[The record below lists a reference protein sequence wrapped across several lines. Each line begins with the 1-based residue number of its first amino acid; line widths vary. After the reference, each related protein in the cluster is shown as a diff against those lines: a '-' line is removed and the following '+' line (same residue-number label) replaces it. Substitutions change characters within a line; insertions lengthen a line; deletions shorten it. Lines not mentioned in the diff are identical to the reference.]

1 LAALQ
6 TTPFDCL
13 VLDLA
18 LSDMSGVAL
27 LEAIRDTALARLVPV
42 VVYTAKDLPKEEELR
57 LKQLASSM
65 PLKDVRS
72 PQQLLDQTSLFLH
85 RNLTR
90 LPEAQRQ
97 LLQGLHQGVLVD
109 KKVLLVDD
117 DIRNI
122 FAMTSILERFKMTVL
137 SAENGR
143 DAIQILVQNRDIDIV
158 LMDIMLPTMD
168 GYETTRAIREIADF
182 RDLPII
188 AVTAKAMMGDREKC
202 IAAGASD
209 YLAKPIDSEHLRSLL
224 RLWLH
229 R

>member
-1 LAALQ
+1 M
-6 TTPFDCL
+6 TCL
-13 VLDLA
+13 VLDLG
-18 LSDMSGVAL
+18 LPDMSGAAL
-27 LEAIRDTALARLVPV
+27 LEIIRETPLPRLLPII
-42 VVYTAKDLPKEEELR
+42 VYTTKELPKEEELR
-57 LKQLASSM
+57 LKQLAGSIV
-65 PLKDVRS
+65 LKDVRS
-72 PQQLLDQTSLFLH
+72 PQQLLDETSLFLH
-85 RNLTR
+85 RNLAR

-97 LLQGLHQGVLVD
+97 MLQVLHQGVLLD

-122 FAMTSILERFKMTVL
+122 FAMTSILERFKMKVL

-143 DAIQILVQNRDIDIV
+143 DAIQILVQNPDIDIV

-168 GYETTRAIREIADF
+168 GYETIRAIREIADF

-209 YLAKPIDSEHLRSLL
+209 YVAKPIDSEHLRSVLS
-224 RLWLH
+224 LWLH
-229 R
+229 RHLARL